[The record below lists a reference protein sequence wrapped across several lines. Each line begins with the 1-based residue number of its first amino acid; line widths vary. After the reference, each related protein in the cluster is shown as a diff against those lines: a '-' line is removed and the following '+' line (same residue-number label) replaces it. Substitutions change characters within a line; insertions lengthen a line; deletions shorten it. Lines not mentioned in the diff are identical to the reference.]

1 MKIIWKYIPCL
12 PRPQRPRGSQLGQE
26 KRCGKSF
33 LAFFLPTLKTSPGSP
48 RICSPLSSIRTDSN
62 FSPILW
68 KFLIPL
74 ITRDVKEQK
83 DLTKLQPPPRPPLVS
98 HHPSG
103 GLDLREGH
111 SNHPILTNCRTMP
124 TGSGKQF
131 EDQPPTTW
139 WLPLPNVTKSR

>member
-1 MKIIWKYIPCL
+1 MEIHSL
-12 PRPQRPRGSQLGQE
+12 FTSSSETQGQSVGSGEEVWQKFSG
-26 KRCGKSF
+26 F
-33 LAFFLPTLKTSPGSP
+33 
-48 RICSPLSSIRTDSN
+48 
-62 FSPILW
+62 FSPDPKDFPWVSKNLFTPVQH
-68 KFLIPL
+68 KNRFQFLTYSLEISDPFDNKGCQGAERSHQV
-74 ITRDVKEQK
+74 TTSR
-83 DLTKLQPPPRPPLVS
+83 PRPPLVS